1 MTTAI
6 SPLQP
11 VTNRGLLRGFGN
23 LFGHEMR
30 LWWGTRKW
38 LIHLLIWVLPVNAL
52 IALVTYDLVQNATGQ
67 SPQQAL
73 AEVSEV
79 FIIILTL
86 GSAIGV
92 ISSVQGAIIG
102 EKQLGTAAWLLSKP
116 IARPAFI
123 LAKLVAHTLGFLVL
137 AVILPALVFAG
148 QMLWLW
154 QLPLAWGPFLA
165 AIAVTT
171 LHLLFYLTLVIL
183 LGTLF
188 NERGPVAGLS
198 LGLLLGGLVL
208 LNFLPPLLLSPT
220 PWFLTHIASGLASG
234 QSLPQPVATIA
245 IAATAVW
252 MVLFI
257 GLALWRFAREEF

>member
-11 VTNRGLLRGFGN
+11 VTNRGPLRGFGN

-38 LIHLLIWVLPVNAL
+38 LIHLLIWVAPLNSL

-79 FIIILTL
+79 FMVILTL

-92 ISSVQGAIIG
+92 IASVQGAIIG

-116 IARPAFI
+116 MARPAFI
-123 LAKLVAHTLGFLVL
+123 LAKLVAHTLSFLAL
-137 AVILPALVFAG
+137 AIILPALVFAG

-154 QLPLAWGPFLA
+154 QLPLAWAPFLA
-165 AIAVTT
+165 ALSVTT

-188 NERGPVAGLS
+188 NDRGPVAGVS
-198 LGLLLGGLVL
+198 LAILLGGLVL
-208 LNFLPPLLLSPT
+208 TQFLPMELLSPT
-220 PWFLTHIASGLASG
+220 PVLLVQAASALATG
-234 QSLPQPVATIA
+234 QSLPQPVAAIA
-245 IAATAVW
+245 ITATAVW
-252 MVLFI
+252 TVLFI
-257 GLALWRFAREEF
+257 GFALWRFAREEF